1 MISDSFWDFLKMSV
15 ELRPWSGVSGDEA
28 LDGDAVA
35 DHPPERLGSLVNAV
49 LAAILA

>member
-1 MISDSFWDFLKMSV
+1 MSV
-15 ELRPWSGVSGDEA
+15 ELRPWSGVPGDEP